1 MTRRATRAHQ
11 SLSDPTPSAAARP
24 GPAAVP
30 RRRPQLGL
38 TIAGV
43 AVVALLA
50 ATVLLTRPSPAVV
63 AAACA
68 TPAASTGL
76 GAGQCAPPF
85 TLFDL
90 RGQRVSLAEFRGH
103 PVLLHFWAVGCTSC
117 AAEYPDFA
125 RAVAAYAPRG
135 VRVLAVDA
143 WGESPALV
151 QQWQDGHHLPATL
164 LIDPSQAVVRVYGV
178 QGTPTTLFIDRTGR
192 ITARTTGALAY
203 ADFQHALTGV
213 L

>member
-1 MTRRATRAHQ
+1 MTRRATTAHQ
-11 SLSDPTPSAAARP
+11 SPSDPHRSAAARP
-24 GPAAVP
+24 SPGAAP
-30 RRRPQLGL
+30 RRRPRLGL

-50 ATVLLTRPSPAVV
+50 ATVLLTRPSPASV

-68 TPAASTGL
+68 TTAASTGL
-76 GAGQCAPPF
+76 GVGQCAPPF
-85 TLFDL
+85 TLSNL
-90 RGQRVSLAEFRGH
+90 RGQRVSLTDFRGH

-143 WGESPALV
+143 WGEPPALV
-151 QQWQDGHHLPATL
+151 QQWQGGHHLPATL
-164 LIDPSQAVVRVYGV
+164 LIDQPQAVVRAYGV

-192 ITARTTGALAY
+192 ITARTTGPLAY
-203 ADFQHALTGV
+203 ADFQHALTS
-213 L
+213 LL